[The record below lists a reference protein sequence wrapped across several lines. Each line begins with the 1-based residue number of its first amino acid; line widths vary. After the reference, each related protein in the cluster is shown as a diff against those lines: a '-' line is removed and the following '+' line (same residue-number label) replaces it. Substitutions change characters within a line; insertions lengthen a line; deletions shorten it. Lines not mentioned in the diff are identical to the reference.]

1 MHTPAKGA
9 GPNKGLGG
17 SNPPFSAINP
27 IKSTVYERKG
37 DSSYIS
43 SYTLTEAEAFDI
55 CRRPF
60 AFAKKSHPRKQSAS
74 GGFIILSFGLRRLC
88 LPQRPEPVGHLLQE
102 ALHLFRV
109 SLSTRRGW
117 SDKVRRNRRALGTTY
132 A

>member
-27 IKSTVYERKG
+27 IKSTAYERKG

-60 AFAKKSHPRKQSAS
+60 AFAKKITPPKAKRLR
-74 GGFIILSFGLRRLC
+74 GFHHFVIRTT
-88 LPQRPEPVGHLLQE
+88 
-102 ALHLFRV
+102 A
-109 SLSTRRGW
+109 SLSAAT
-117 SDKVRRNRRALGTTY
+117 S
-132 A
+132 

>member
-60 AFAKKSHPRKQSAS
+60 CFCKKSHTPESKAPPGVSSFCHSDYGVFVCRNV
-74 GGFIILSFGLRRLC
+74 LSQLATSCKKLC
-88 LPQRPEPVGHLLQE
+88 TSFE
-102 ALHLFRV
+102 
-109 SLSTRRGW
+109 
-117 SDKVRRNRRALGTTY
+117 
-132 A
+132 